1 MMNRPFELDIAR
13 RAMKMT
19 YDIFRRLP
27 SGPVWIEAVPDLE
40 HAKMRLTNLT
50 ESRPGDYFVYDVSSA
65 KIVFAAIEPA

>member
-1 MMNRPFELDIAR
+1 
-13 RAMKMT
+13 MKMT

-50 ESRPGDYFVYDVSSA
+50 ESRPGDYFVYDVSSS
-65 KIVFAAIEPA
+65 KIVFAAIETA

>member
-1 MMNRPFELDIAR
+1 MMNMASEIDITR

-27 SGPVWIEAVPDLE
+27 GGPVWIEAVPDLE

-50 ESRPGDYFVYDVSSA
+50 ESRPGDYFVYDVSSS